1 MAENEKRSIAD
12 KFIDA
17 GAAVI
22 DFHDRT
28 QQKADLKCLQ
38 AYYGVAL
45 FLHNRRDFLHV
56 HKAKLLESFA
66 IIVLVAIAVLAVYN
80 YATGYE
86 YSYHGR
92 ALGYV
97 KDQEDVIRVLDITS
111 AELSK
116 SHDAKIKIEPGSDI
130 TFKRVVTLNV
140 SIDDDDTVLK
150 RLTYLSNMRADAYC
164 IYIDGKNVAALS
176 SKAEAKDVI
185 DDVEKYYQTTRKG
198 WDTTY
203 QKVSITEKLRY
214 APKSVSLTDVST
226 RESAVNQLIKSK
238 AVTVK
243 TIEKSKFAEV
253 VKYKTVVK
261 KTKSMYKGD
270 SKVVQ
275 KGENGKR
282 VATAIIV
289 KENGKQVTRTNI
301 ELKVLKPMVKKVV
314 YKGSKTR
321 PKTAPTGTF
330 IMPVSGYSLSS
341 TFGYR
346 WGRMHEGVDLAC
358 GTGTPIHAADGGTVV
373 RAGWYSGYGK
383 CVDISHGNGY
393 MTRYGHCSKINV
405 HTGQKVYQGQTI
417 ALVGNTG
424 NSYGSHCHF
433 EVRVNG
439 SARNPMKYVNR
450 KYR

>member
-28 QQKADLKCLQ
+28 QQKADMKCLQ

-45 FLHNRRDFLHV
+45 FLHHRRDFLHI
-56 HKAKLLESFA
+56 HKARFLESFA
-66 IIVLVAIAVLAVYN
+66 IIVLVTIAVLAVYN

-97 KDQEDVIRVLDITS
+97 KDQEDVIRVLDLTS
-111 AELSK
+111 EELSK
-116 SHDAKIKIEPGSDI
+116 SHDAKINIEPGSDI

-140 SIDDDDTVLK
+140 SVDDDDTVLK
-150 RLTYLSNMRADAYC
+150 RLTYLTNMRADAYC
-164 IYIDGKNVAALS
+164 IYVDGKNVATLS
-176 SKAEAKDVI
+176 SKAEAKGTI
-185 DDVEKYYQTTRKG
+185 ADVEKYYQTTRKG

-203 QKVSITEKLRY
+203 QKVSVTEKVRY
-214 APKSVSLTDVST
+214 APESVRLTDVST
-226 RESAVNQLIKSK
+226 RQDAVNQLIKSK

-243 TIEKSKFAEV
+243 TVEKSRFAEV
-253 VKYKTVVK
+253 VKYKTVVR

-270 SKVVQ
+270 SKVTQ

-289 KENGKQVTRTNI
+289 KENGKQVSRMNI
-301 ELKVLKPMVKKVV
+301 QLKVLKPMVKKIV

-341 TFGYR
+341 TYGYR
-346 WGRMHEGVDLAC
+346 WGI
-358 GTGTPIHAADGGTVV
+358 P
-373 RAGWYSGYGK
+373 
-383 CVDISHGNGY
+383 
-393 MTRYGHCSKINV
+393 
-405 HTGQKVYQGQTI
+405 
-417 ALVGNTG
+417 
-424 NSYGSHCHF
+424 
-433 EVRVNG
+433 
-439 SARNPMKYVNR
+439 
-450 KYR
+450 